1 MRVHIPIPL
10 RWGDLDAY
18 NHVNNVMMMRIL
30 EEARVRAFWAP
41 EVGEPATTAVLKPT
55 AGSDTVTMIAG
66 HIIEYIA
73 PVEYHRDALD
83 VQLWISAVGGA
94 SADIAYEVFS
104 QGTLVVRAEST
115 MVFIDSAT
123 QRPRRISDAERAAW
137 EPFFGPPIAV
147 KRDAKV
153 ARPAQLPRSLFGASV
168 TFTPV
173 ASTTHQM
180 PFTPWP
186 LTSPGVESP
195 AYR

>member
-41 EVGEPATTAVLKPT
+41 EVGEPAPTAVLKAT

-94 SADIAYEVFS
+94 GGGIADAGLSQGPRVVGAGNTKVFS

-137 EPFFGPPIAV
+137 EPFFGTPIAF

-153 ARPAQLPRSLFGASV
+153 ARPAQ
-168 TFTPV
+168 
-173 ASTTHQM
+173 
-180 PFTPWP
+180 
-186 LTSPGVESP
+186 
-195 AYR
+195 

>member
-18 NHVNNVMMMRIL
+18 NHVNTVMMILIL

-41 EVGEPATTAVLKPT
+41 EVGEPAPTAVLKAT

-137 EPFFGPPIAV
+137 EPFFGTPIAF

-153 ARPAQLPRSLFGASV
+153 ARPAQ
-168 TFTPV
+168 
-173 ASTTHQM
+173 
-180 PFTPWP
+180 
-186 LTSPGVESP
+186 
-195 AYR
+195 

>member
-1 MRVHIPIPL
+1 MRVHIPVPL

-41 EVGEPATTAVLKPT
+41 EAGEPAPTAVLRAT

-66 HIIEYIA
+66 HIIEYVA
-73 PVEYHRDALD
+73 PVEYHRDPLD
-83 VQLWISAVGGA
+83 VQLWISGVGGA
-94 SADIAYEVFS
+94 SADVAYEVFS

-115 MVFIDSAT
+115 MVFIDSVT

-137 EPFFGPPIAV
+137 EPYFGAPIAF

-153 ARPAQLPRSLFGASV
+153 ARPAQ
-168 TFTPV
+168 
-173 ASTTHQM
+173 
-180 PFTPWP
+180 
-186 LTSPGVESP
+186 
-195 AYR
+195 